1 MIDYQAAAES
11 IGVDVPAVKAIA
23 EVESSGATFW
33 IVGGQKKPPLRLEA
47 HWFGKL
53 TGYRFNETHPHIS
66 CRKWTPQLAARNQGE
81 AWQQFEEA
89 AALDESAAIQATSW
103 GAYQIMGFHWE
114 TLGYESPQ
122 AMREA
127 MGTDEGQL
135 NAFVRFV
142 KADVVLM
149 DALRR
154 HDWHAF
160 AARYNG
166 LGQVERYA
174 GLMADAYERHSR

>member
-1 MIDYQAAAES
+1 MTIDYQAAADRL
-11 IGVDVPAVKAIA
+11 GVEVAAVKAIA
-23 EVESSGATFW
+23 EVESSGRGFRDGLP
-33 IVGGQKKPPLRLEA
+33 IIRLEA

-53 TGYRFNETHPHIS
+53 TNYKYSADYPHIS
-66 CRKWTPQLAARNQGE
+66 CRAWTPSLAARNQGE
-81 AWQQFEEA
+81 AWVQFDEA
-89 AALDESAAIQATSW
+89 ASLDEGAAIQATSW
-103 GAYQIMGFHWE
+103 GAFQIMGFHWRA
-114 TLGYESPQ
+114 LSYESPR

-127 MGTDEGQL
+127 MGTDAGQL
-135 NAFVRFV
+135 DAFVRFV
-142 KADVVLM
+142 EADAVLV

>member
-1 MIDYQAAAES
+1 VIDYQSAADQIGAE
-11 IGVDVPAVKAIA
+11 VAAVKAIA
-23 EVESSGATFW
+23 EVESSGRGFQNGRPV
-33 IVGGQKKPPLRLEA
+33 IRLEA

-53 TGYRFNETHPHIS
+53 TGYQFNESHPHIS
-66 CRKWTPQLAARNQGE
+66 CRAWTPSLAARNQGD
-81 AWQQFEEA
+81 AWAQFEEA
-89 AALDESAAIQATSW
+89 ASLDEAAAIQATSW
-103 GAYQIMGFHWE
+103 GFPQIMGFHWRS
-114 TLGYESPQ
+114 LGYESPQ

-135 NAFVRFV
+135 DAFLRFV

-174 GLMADAYERHSR
+174 GLMAEAYERHSR

>member
-1 MIDYQAAAES
+1 MIDYQSAADQ
-11 IGVDVPAVKAIA
+11 IGVDVAAVKAIA
-23 EVESSGATFW
+23 EVESSGRGFQNGRPV
-33 IVGGQKKPPLRLEA
+33 IRLEA

-53 TGYRFNETHPHIS
+53 TGYQYNESHPHIS
-66 CRKWTPQLAARNQGE
+66 CRAWTPSLAARNQGE
-81 AWQQFEEA
+81 AWVQFEEA
-89 AALDESAAIQATSW
+89 ASLDEAAAIQATSW
-103 GAYQIMGFHWE
+103 GWPQVMGFNY
-114 TLGYESPQ
+114 TKLGYASPQ
-122 AMREA
+122 EFRDA

-135 NAFVRFV
+135 DAFLRFV

>member
-1 MIDYQAAAES
+1 VIDYQAAADE
-11 IGVDVPAVKAIA
+11 IGVEVAAVKAIA
-23 EVESSGATFW
+23 EVESSGRGFQNGRP
-33 IVGGQKKPPLRLEA
+33 IIRLEA

-53 TGYRFNETHPHIS
+53 TGYKYNESHPHIS
-66 CRKWTPQLAARNQGE
+66 CRAWTPSLAARNQGE
-81 AWQQFEEA
+81 AWVQFEEA
-89 AALDESAAIQATSW
+89 AALDEGAAIRATSW
-103 GAYQIMGFHWE
+103 GAFQIMGFHWQA
-114 TLGYESPQ
+114 LGYDSPQ

-135 NAFVRFV
+135 DAFLRFV

-174 GLMADAYERHSR
+174 GLMAEAYERHSR